1 MTLLF
6 SCYYLCNSIEKNSDE
21 MIYLFI
27 FSNRKKSKLIDKKQR
42 RSSDG
47 RHDILY
53 GQCFFIFRG
62 TDVVGRLAKKRI
74 D

>member
-1 MTLLF
+1 
-6 SCYYLCNSIEKNSDE
+6 